1 MKTYILS
8 VNESQE
14 GALKTLAKTLKID
27 LKLIDE
33 ADEDK
38 APLMAMEEGK
48 KYGRLSGMETLSK
61 SSKTKKQA
69 QKNTAKERF
78 LHELKE
84 SVKEVALAKKDKI
97 KLQSAKDF
105 LHEL

>member
-8 VNESQE
+8 VDESQE
-14 GALKTLAKTLKID
+14 SALKTLAKALRID
-27 LKLIDE
+27 LKLINE

-38 APLMAMEEGK
+38 APSMAMEEGK
-48 KYGRLSGMETLSK
+48 KYGRLSEMETLSK
-61 SSKTKKQA
+61 RSKAKKQV

-84 SVKEVALAKKDKI
+84 SVKEVALAKKGKI
-97 KLQSAKDF
+97 KLQTAKDF